1 MIDSLW
7 LSIAVIILAGVLF
20 TRIAKLIHVPNVT
33 GYLIAGFCIGP
44 AFAGLFGLSQG
55 LISADIVDKLQIV
68 PEMILGFIAFQIG
81 SEFKMSYFKQVGIKP
96 IVIATF
102 ESLFAIVFIT
112 PVCMLLGCPF
122 SFSLMLGAV
131 GAATAPAATILVL
144 RQYKAKGDF
153 SSTLLSVVAIDDATA
168 MIFFGFSV
176 AIVNA
181 INSTTGASL
190 AMQIAQPFIEVLLSF
205 GIGAVIGFI
214 LTFVINFLHSRDNRT
229 SLCVG
234 IVLLSIGLISVL
246 NSTFGVNISAL
257 LTTMTVGAIFT
268 NFSKKCEDTMP
279 LIERFTPPLMVMF
292 FVISGADLKL
302 EALSGLG
309 FMIMLAYFFMR
320 IIGKIIGAWF
330 GGKISHAAPVTQ
342 KYLGLGLLPQ
352 GGVAV
357 GLSIIAMNVLPE
369 TIDPVFNGM
378 LIRVVVLCAVFL
390 SELSGPIF
398 TKIALMKS
406 GEGTMPETK
415 KKVVIENK

>member
-44 AFAGLFGLSQG
+44 AFAGLFGLNQG
-55 LISADIVDKLQIV
+55 LLSADIIDELQVV

-81 SEFKMSYFKQVGIKP
+81 SEFKISYFKQVGVKP

-102 ESLFAIVFIT
+102 ESLFAILFIT
-112 PVCMLLGCPF
+112 PVCMLFGCPF
-122 SFSLMLGAV
+122 TFSLMLGAV

-176 AIVNA
+176 AIINA
-181 INSTTGASL
+181 INSTTDVSI
-190 AMQIAQPFIEVLLSF
+190 AMQIIQPFIEVLLSF
-205 GIGAVIGFI
+205 AIGAIIGFL
-214 LTFVINFLHSRDNRT
+214 LTFIIKFLHSRDNRT

-234 IVLLSIGLISVL
+234 VVLLSIGLVSLI
-246 NSTFGVNISAL
+246 NKTFNVNISAL
-257 LTTMTVGAIFT
+257 LTAMTVGGIFT
-268 NFSKKCEDTMP
+268 NFSNKCEDTMP
-279 LIERFTPPLMVMF
+279 LIERFTPPLMVIF
-292 FVISGADLKL
+292 FVISGADLKI
-302 EALSGLG
+302 ESLSGFG
-309 FMIMLAYFFMR
+309 FVIVLVYFFMR
-320 IIGKIIGAWF
+320 IIGKIVGAWL

-357 GLSIIAMNVLPE
+357 GLSLIAMSVLPV
-369 TIDPVFNGM
+369 TIDPVYNGM
-378 LIRVVVLCAVFL
+378 LIRVVVLCAVFM
-390 SELSGPIF
+390 SELSGPLF
-398 TKIALMKS
+398 TKFALIKS
-406 GEGTMPETK
+406 GEGVMPETK
-415 KKVVIENK
+415 KKSVA